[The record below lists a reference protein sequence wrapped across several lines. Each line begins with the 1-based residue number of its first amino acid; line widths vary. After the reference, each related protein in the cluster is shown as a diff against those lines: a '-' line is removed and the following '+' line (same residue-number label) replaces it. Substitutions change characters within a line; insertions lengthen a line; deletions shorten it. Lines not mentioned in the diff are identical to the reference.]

1 MGAANSSVLIV
12 GLGQIG
18 MGYDLSLDPAEFA
31 YSHARAFTQHPRFAL
46 LGGVDTD
53 ASRRMIFTR
62 TFGRPAYDK
71 LADALYEHD
80 PQVVVLAVP
89 TELHGETLRQ
99 VLAHVTPKAVL
110 CEKPLAY
117 QVDEAEDLVRTC
129 AERGV
134 LLYVNYMRRSDCG
147 VVEVKARLDRG
158 EIGTPVK
165 GVVWYSKGFLH
176 NGSHFFNLLEYWL
189 GAAQEGQVLTRGRTL
204 GTTDAE
210 PDVAVKFPLGSVV
223 FLAAREECFS
233 HYTVELLGPTGRLRY
248 EQGGRQIEW
257 QTVTQDENLRSY
269 RVLNTPP
276 DSIASGMKR
285 YQWHVAD
292 QLAHALE
299 GREPQLCSGADALRT
314 LTTMRRIIDRGSL

>member
-1 MGAANSSVLIV
+1 MGAAKSSVLVV

-18 MGYDLSLDPAEFA
+18 MGYDLALDPAEFA
-31 YSHARAFTQHPRFAL
+31 YSHARAFSQHPHFAL

-53 ASRRMIFTR
+53 VNRRA
-62 TFGRPAYDK
+62 TFMQTFCRPAYAT
-71 LADALYEHD
+71 LSDALAAHA

-99 VLAHVTPKAVL
+99 LLVCATPKAVL

-117 QVDEAEDLVRTC
+117 GVDEAEDIVRTC

-134 LLYVNYMRRSDCG
+134 ALYVNYMRRSDCG
-147 VVEVKARLDRG
+147 VIEVKARLDRG
-158 EIGTPVK
+158 EIGAPVK

-189 GAAQEGQVLTRGRTL
+189 GAAQEWQVLNRGRTL
-204 GTTDAE
+204 GTADAE
-210 PDVAVKFPLGSVV
+210 PDVEVKFALGSVV

-257 QTVTQDENLRSY
+257 QTVRQDENLPAY
-269 RVLNTPP
+269 RVLQTPP
-276 DSIASGMKR
+276 ESIASGMKR
-285 YQWHVAD
+285 YQWHVAE
-292 QLAHALE
+292 QLAQALK
-299 GREPQLCSGADALRT
+299 GREAGLCSGADALRT
-314 LTTMRRIIDRGSL
+314 LTTMQRILKQGSP